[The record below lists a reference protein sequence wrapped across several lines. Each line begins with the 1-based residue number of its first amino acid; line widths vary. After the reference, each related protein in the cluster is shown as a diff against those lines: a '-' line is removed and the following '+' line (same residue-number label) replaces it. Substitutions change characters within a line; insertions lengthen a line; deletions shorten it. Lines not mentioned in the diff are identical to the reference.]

1 MCRMGLPVPPG
12 FTIST
17 EAFGVTGFESK
28 RTPVLKGT
36 LDLMIL
42 RTLQL
47 EPRHGVG
54 VADRI
59 RQMSGGAFEVR
70 AGSLFP
76 ALHRLEQQDWIR
88 GTWRETDEGRRAR
101 FYQLT
106 AAGRRQLEAEKRQW
120 QRLVGA
126 LNQVLESS

>member
-1 MCRMGLPVPPG
+1 M
-12 FTIST
+12 
-17 EAFGVTGFESK
+17 TGFESK

-54 VADRI
+54 AAERI